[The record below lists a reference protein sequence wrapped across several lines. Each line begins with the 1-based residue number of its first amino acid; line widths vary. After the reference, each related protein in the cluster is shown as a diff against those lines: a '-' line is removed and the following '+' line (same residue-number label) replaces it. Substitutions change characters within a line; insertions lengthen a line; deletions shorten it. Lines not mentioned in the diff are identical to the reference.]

1 MTGSASVDYS
11 GADSQHLITGSFS
24 GDRSGPWLGLNCTH
38 VANAT
43 AEELSTWCLWSPQ
56 TDRAAVRA
64 LLNKSRDS
72 LDLSAFSGPQGR
84 SDFCYGEA
92 GSAGGYVYTYSG
104 SECITLGLPCA
115 DQGVVEEGTYRG
127 VGAAGSAL
135 GIALNSTYVYAGAWA
150 ASSGPG
156 VGRLGS
162 GLYAA
167 VGDSAGR
174 LTLRGF
180 YCAYDSDGRSEAR
193 QAGCFPESYALNGRR
208 AACSDSA
215 GVAGGG
221 WSAELLAAAVVPGL
235 LVALM
240 LAAAAVSACRAM
252 FGKVED
258 ESDRLLR
265 AKMAELRA
273 RFRITQPD
281 GFVLSSDP
289 PPAWW
294 RPRYMR
300 AGGVVYLHKSGLE
313 AAARLGLWE
322 DFDIDQVP
330 DPGAASGGAGPASCA
345 ERSVGLGSQAVRP
358 PRRRGSVAGQIDG
371 ARCTVRGG
379 RGGQRGRPPGLQEA
393 GTGAVGARSPRAE
406 RPQTP

>member
-1 MTGSASVDYS
+1 MAGTAFVDYS
-11 GADSQHLITGSFS
+11 GADRDSQHLITGSFS

-208 AACSDSA
+208 AACSDS

-221 WSAELLAAAVVPGL
+221 WSAELLAAVVVPGL

-294 RPRYMR
+294 RPRYIQ

-330 DPGAASGGAGPASCA
+330 DLLSA
-345 ERSVGLGSQAVRP
+345 E
-358 PRRRGSVAGQIDG
+358 
-371 ARCTVRGG
+371 
-379 RGGQRGRPPGLQEA
+379 
-393 GTGAVGARSPRAE
+393 
-406 RPQTP
+406 